1 MTRSNSPVNENHY
14 TVCILF
20 SEDMGRI
27 LLVQKNRTAYK
38 GMLNG
43 PSGTV
48 EENEDPYDGALREIR
63 EETGLEAGDL
73 RSLGTVR
80 LAWLGELRLGDDC
93 KTCDGSNCVLH
104 YFGGIVKTDAVS
116 KIRPADEP
124 LDWIDVSRIVNARP
138 DNKSFAG
145 DGDLTYFTAK
155 AKTLLLPMV
164 QLSIPEKKYAETP
177 NLSRHINHARRELDD
192 AFRNGDLNAASVAAS
207 RLARL
212 AYAAWFHNTFDT

>member
-1 MTRSNSPVNENHY
+1 MTRGNSPVNENHY

-20 SEDMGRI
+20 SEDI
-27 LLVQKNRTAYK
+27 SQVLLVRKNNTAYK

-43 PSGTV
+43 PGGTV

-63 EETGLEAGDL
+63 EETGLDAGDL

-93 KTCDGSNCVLH
+93 KTCDGSDCVLH
-104 YFGGIVKTDAVS
+104 YFGGIVKSGAMS

-124 LDWIDVSRIVNARP
+124 LDWIDTGRVVNANP
-138 DNKSFAG
+138 GDKNFAG
-145 DGDLTYFTAK
+145 DGDLAYFTAK
-155 AKTLLLPMV
+155 ARQVLLPMV
-164 QLSIPEKKYAETP
+164 QFNVPEKKYAETP
-177 NLSRHINHARRELDD
+177 NLGRHIDHARRELDD

-212 AYAAWFHNTFDT
+212 TYAAWFHNMFD